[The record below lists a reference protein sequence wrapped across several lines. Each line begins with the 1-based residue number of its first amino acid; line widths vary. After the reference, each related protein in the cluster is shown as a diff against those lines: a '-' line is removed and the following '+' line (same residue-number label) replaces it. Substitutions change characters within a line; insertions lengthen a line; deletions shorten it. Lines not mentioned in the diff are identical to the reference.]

1 LLLGIS
7 LIAIDVI
14 LLYTEVTIHIFASLC
29 NRDNVPVFLALQKEY
44 WRSVPFANPAQMY
57 LEKLAHILHINRIMV
72 SGGVDMTLTRLNP
85 LNDNTHFM
93 YEMDPVFEDYLAR
106 ELSSWPQAEEI
117 ELALEMDELLE
128 LDEMEAER
136 LPRPTYV
143 LALA

>member
-1 LLLGIS
+1 
-7 LIAIDVI
+7 
-14 LLYTEVTIHIFASLC
+14 
-29 NRDNVPVFLALQKEY
+29 
-44 WRSVPFANPAQMY
+44 
-57 LEKLAHILHINRIMV
+57 MV
-72 SGGVDMTLTRLNP
+72 SGGEAMTLTRLNP
-85 LNDNTHFM
+85 LNDNTNFM

-128 LDEMEAER
+128 LDEIEGER